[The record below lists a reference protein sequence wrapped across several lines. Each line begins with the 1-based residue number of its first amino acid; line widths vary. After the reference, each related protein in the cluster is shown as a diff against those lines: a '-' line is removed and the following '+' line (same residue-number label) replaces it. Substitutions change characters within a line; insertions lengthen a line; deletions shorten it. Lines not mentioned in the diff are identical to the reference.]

1 MLTCFNLS
9 SFIKCHT
16 ITLSQIINIR
26 KRYVAYWRD
35 YEGNVYKKQ
44 GVSTHDPYDTYYR
57 LGFNDNNFK
66 YFIQHQHFIR
76 DDGKIFGFFQD
87 GVHSED
93 NRINEYIKM
102 NRKLKAKYVELAKE
116 KVRNNFTKDTYTLY
130 NNNCQN
136 LVNTVISV
144 ARSIAESNKESLYL
158 EN

>member
-1 MLTCFNLS
+1 
-9 SFIKCHT
+9 
-16 ITLSQIINIR
+16 
-26 KRYVAYWRD
+26 
-35 YEGNVYKKQ
+35 
-44 GVSTHDPYDTYYR
+44 
-57 LGFNDNNFK
+57 
-66 YFIQHQHFIR
+66 
-76 DDGKIFGFFQD
+76 
-87 GVHSED
+87 
-93 NRINEYIKM
+93 M